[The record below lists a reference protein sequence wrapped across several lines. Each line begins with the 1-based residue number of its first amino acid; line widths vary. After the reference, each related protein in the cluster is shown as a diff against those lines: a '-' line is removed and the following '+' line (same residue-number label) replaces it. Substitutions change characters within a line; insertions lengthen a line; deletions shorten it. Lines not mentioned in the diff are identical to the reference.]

1 MTCDRIREQ
10 IPECLAGRLDK
21 AARENLVEHLETCS
35 GCRNELAELGIVWR
49 GLEAM
54 SAPEPDAKS
63 DEKMR
68 ARFREMLSAYQA
80 GLEEGGQLAGRR
92 APASRRQAS
101 EANERKGW
109 FAWLPAHPVWQVA
122 MAAGLLIAGLLGGR
136 YLLAPREMSPE
147 MAQLKG
153 QVEGL
158 RQLVALSLLQEQSP
172 SDRLRGVSFTSQMGR
187 PDTQVEQA
195 LLRAVNHDPNVNVRL
210 SAVDALEKY
219 SGDPEVRRALGDSV
233 MVQDSPLV
241 QVAIIDLLVQTSDRG
256 GAPGL
261 RNMLGKLAQDGQ
273 LDDTV
278 RQRAT
283 LAVHKLEA
291 TQ

>member
-1 MTCDRIREQ
+1 MICDRIREQ

-54 SAPEPDAKS
+54 SAPDPNPKS
-63 DEKMR
+63 EEKMR
-68 ARFREMLSAYQA
+68 VRFREMLTAYEA
-80 GLEEGGQLAGRR
+80 GLEQARQTPSPHGEASGPREPKRR
-92 APASRRQAS
+92 FVWWPA
-101 EANERKGW
+101 EP
-109 FAWLPAHPVWQVA
+109 AWQMAL
-122 MAAGLLIAGLLGGR
+122 AAGLLIAGVLGGR
-136 YLLAPREMSPE
+136 LLSGPREMSPE

-153 QVEGL
+153 QVESL
-158 RQLVALSLLQEQSP
+158 RQLVALSLMQEQSP
-172 SDRLRGVSFTSQMGR
+172 SDRLRGVSFSSEMGR

-219 SGDPEVRRALGDSV
+219 AGDPEVRRALGDSV
-233 MVQDSPLV
+233 LVQDSPLV
-241 QVAIIDLLVQTSDRG
+241 QVSIIDLLVQTADRG

-283 LAVHKLEA
+283 LAVHKLES
-291 TQ
+291 TN

>member
-1 MTCDRIREQ
+1 
-10 IPECLAGRLDK
+10 
-21 AARENLVEHLETCS
+21 
-35 GCRNELAELGIVWR
+35 
-49 GLEAM
+49 M

-68 ARFREMLSAYQA
+68 ARFREMLSAYRA
-80 GLEEGGQLAGRR
+80 GLEEAGQTA
-92 APASRRQAS
+92 APRRQVH
-101 EANERKGW
+101 EPGERKRW
-109 FAWLPAHPVWQVA
+109 FAWWPAHPAWQMA
-122 MAAGLLIAGLLGGR
+122 MAAGLLIAGVLGGR

-172 SDRLRGVSFTSQMGR
+172 SDRLRGVSFGSQMGR

-210 SAVDALEKY
+210 SAVDALEKDY
-219 SGDPEVRRALGDSV
+219 AGNPEVRRALGDSV
-233 MVQDSPLV
+233 MLQDSPLV
-241 QVAIIDLLVQTSDRG
+241 QVAIIDLLVETTDRG
-256 GAPGL
+256 GSPGL
-261 RNMLGKLAQDGQ
+261 RNMLGKIAQDGQ
-273 LDDTV
+273 FDDTV

-291 TQ
+291 TN